1 MLKKKILT
9 LLLAGSLT
17 SFQAIAQDLWPQV
30 TKEMKPWTRW
40 WWMGSAV
47 DKPNL
52 ERELKLINQAGFGG
66 VEITPIYGAKGF
78 EKRYI
83 NFLSDRWME
92 MLKVTTD
99 QSSKL
104 GMGVDMNLGTGWPF
118 GGPFVTQE
126 QAATKFFLD
135 EVDLKKGEKLK
146 FPLQVSDKKQTF
158 SKLQA
163 LRAFKANGEEVNLD
177 NYLVAKEGEWTAQE
191 DIKVIALFTGR
202 TRQLVKR
209 AAPGGEGYTVD
220 HLGKESAQSYLN
232 HFANSFK
239 GKDLNVRS
247 FFNDSY
253 EVYGANWTDSFLA
266 EFERIKGYKL
276 QNHLLDFSGKGE
288 NKDKE
293 ARIKS
298 DYREVISLCLK
309 NNFLVPFTKFANTH
323 GALSR
328 NQAHGSPGNLID
340 LYASTDIAECE
351 TFGSSFFDIPGLRRD
366 KEDIRN
372 VDPDPMMFKFA
383 SSGTHLSGKKFTT
396 SETFTWL
403 TEHFKTALSQA
414 KPEVEQLF
422 LSGVNHVVYH
432 GTTFTPQDVAFPGWL
447 FYASTNF
454 VTNNSFWDH
463 LPGLNSYVTRV
474 QSVLQTGKADNEL
487 LIYWPVYDVWHDTK
501 GAFKTLSVHHV
512 DEWLH
517 PTSFYKQSVRLQR
530 QGYSF
535 DFISDAFISQ
545 SKVLDNKVVTAE
557 NANPYKAIYVPET
570 KYFSVNTFKN
580 LLRLAEAGATIIFES
595 LPSDIEGYHNYDSR
609 KKELAEQI
617 ALLKFK
623 EGVQNQYTKYG
634 KGKIYLTKDV
644 TSALET
650 EQLFGERLTR
660 TGLKFT
666 RRIIG
671 NDNYY
676 YIVNHSKKDIDQV
689 FALNN
694 LKKHYTLLD
703 PQTGKVFN
711 LPHNDDFIR
720 MQIPSGYAWIVIAS
734 NEIKAEKSY
743 PYIEKL
749 QEESSFASP
758 WKLSFIK
765 GGPQLPQAE
774 TLAKLSY
781 WTALNKFSLN
791 KFSGI
796 GAYETTI
803 DITKKEGK
811 SYLLQLG
818 SVGESARVII
828 NGKEAGI
835 LWAHPYQIEVGELLQ
850 NGKNTVRI
858 EVANLM
864 ANRMRD
870 LDEKKVKWKN
880 YHEINFVNINY
891 KEFDASQWKVL
902 ESGLQGP
909 VKLFSY

>member
-1 MLKKKILT
+1 
-9 LLLAGSLT
+9 
-17 SFQAIAQDLWPQV
+17 
-30 TKEMKPWTRW
+30 
-40 WWMGSAV
+40 
-47 DKPNL
+47 
-52 ERELKLINQAGFGG
+52 
-66 VEITPIYGAKGF
+66 
-78 EKRYI
+78 
-83 NFLSDRWME
+83 
-92 MLKVTTD
+92 
-99 QSSKL
+99 
-104 GMGVDMNLGTGWPF
+104 
-118 GGPFVTQE
+118 
-126 QAATKFFLD
+126 
-135 EVDLKKGEKLK
+135 
-146 FPLQVSDKKQTF
+146 
-158 SKLQA
+158 
-163 LRAFKANGEEVNLD
+163 
-177 NYLVAKEGEWTAQE
+177 
-191 DIKVIALFTGR
+191 
-202 TRQLVKR
+202 
-209 AAPGGEGYTVD
+209 
-220 HLGKESAQSYLN
+220 
-232 HFANSFK
+232 
-239 GKDLNVRS
+239 
-247 FFNDSY
+247 
-253 EVYGANWTDSFLA
+253 
-266 EFERIKGYKL
+266 L
-276 QNHLLDFSGKGE
+276 QNHLLDYLGKGE

-383 SSGTHLSGKKFTT
+383 SSGTNLSGKKFTT

-487 LIYWPVYDVWHDTK
+487 LIYWPVYDVWQDTK

-535 DFISDAFISQ
+535 DFISDSFISQ

-570 KYFSVNTFKN
+570 KYFSVNTFKS

-660 TGLKFT
+660 AGLKFT

-676 YIVNHSKKDIDQV
+676 YIVNHSKKDI
-689 FALNN
+689 
-694 LKKHYTLLD
+694 
-703 PQTGKVFN
+703 
-711 LPHNDDFIR
+711 
-720 MQIPSGYAWIVIAS
+720 
-734 NEIKAEKSY
+734 
-743 PYIEKL
+743 
-749 QEESSFASP
+749 
-758 WKLSFIK
+758 
-765 GGPQLPQAE
+765 
-774 TLAKLSY
+774 
-781 WTALNKFSLN
+781 
-791 KFSGI
+791 
-796 GAYETTI
+796 
-803 DITKKEGK
+803 
-811 SYLLQLG
+811 
-818 SVGESARVII
+818 
-828 NGKEAGI
+828 
-835 LWAHPYQIEVGELLQ
+835 
-850 NGKNTVRI
+850 
-858 EVANLM
+858 
-864 ANRMRD
+864 
-870 LDEKKVKWKN
+870 
-880 YHEINFVNINY
+880 
-891 KEFDASQWKVL
+891 
-902 ESGLQGP
+902 
-909 VKLFSY
+909 

>member
-1 MLKKKILT
+1 MLKKKIFT

-52 ERELKLINQAGFGG
+52 ERELNLINQAGFGG

-83 NFLSDRWME
+83 NFLSDKWMD

-99 QSSKL
+99 HSSKL

-118 GGPFVTQE
+118 GGSFVTQE

-146 FPLQVSDKKQTF
+146 FPLHVSDKKQTY
-158 SKLQA
+158 SKPQA
-163 LRAFKANGEEVNLD
+163 LRAFKTNGEEINLD
-177 NYLVAKEGEWTAQE
+177 AYLRANEGEWIAPE
-191 DIKVIALFTGR
+191 DVKLLALFSGR
-202 TRQLVKR
+202 TRQQVKR
-209 AAPGGEGYTVD
+209 AAPGGEGFTVD
-220 HLGKESAQSYLN
+220 HLGQESAQSYLN
-232 HFANSFK
+232 YFVNSFT

-276 QNHLLDFSGKGE
+276 QNHLLAFSGKGE

-383 SSGTHLSGKKFTT
+383 SSATHLSGKKYT
-396 SETFTWL
+396 SAETFTWL

-474 QSVLQTGKADNEL
+474 QSVLQSGKADNEL

-501 GAFKTLSVHHV
+501 EAFKTLSVHHV

-517 PTSFYKQSVRLQR
+517 PTSFYKQSIRLQR

-557 NANPYKAIYVPET
+557 NSNPYKAIYVPET

-595 LPSDIEGYHNYDSR
+595 LPSDIEGYDSYDSR
-609 KKELAEQI
+609 QKELAEHI
-617 ALLKFK
+617 TLLKFK
-623 EGVQNQYTKYG
+623 EDVPNQYTKYG

-660 TGLKFT
+660 AGLKFT

-694 LKKHYTLLD
+694 LKTHYTLLD

-711 LPHNDDFIR
+711 LPHHDDFIR

-734 NEIKAEKSY
+734 NENKADKSY
-743 PYIEKL
+743 PYIDKL
-749 QEESSFASP
+749 QEESSFNTP

-765 GGPQLPQAE
+765 GGPQLPKAE
-774 TLAKLSY
+774 SLPKLSY
-781 WTALNKFSLN
+781 WTALNKSSLN
-791 KFSGI
+791 SFSGT
-796 GAYETTI
+796 GAYETII
-803 DITKKEGK
+803 DFTKKEGK

-818 SVGESARVII
+818 NVGESARVII

-835 LWAHPYQIEVGELLQ
+835 LWAHPYQIEVGEFLQ
-850 NGKNTVRI
+850 NGKNIVRI

-870 LDEKKVKWKN
+870 LDERKVKWKN

-902 ESGLQGP
+902 DSGLQGP
-909 VKLFSY
+909 VKLLSY